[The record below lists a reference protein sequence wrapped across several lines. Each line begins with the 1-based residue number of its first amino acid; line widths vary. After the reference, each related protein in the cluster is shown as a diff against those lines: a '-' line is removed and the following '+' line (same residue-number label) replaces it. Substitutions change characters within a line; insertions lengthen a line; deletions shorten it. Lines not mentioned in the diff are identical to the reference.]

1 MSLIIKDLYVEV
13 DNKEIL
19 KGINLEIKENE
30 TTALMGPNGSG
41 KSTLSLVLMGHPN
54 YKITKGQI
62 LIDNEDITSL
72 EPDER
77 AKKGL
82 FLSFQY
88 PQEIQGVNIVNFL
101 KTAYNSIYP
110 NNKLS
115 VMDFMKHIKEKMSIL
130 NMNEDFLKRDLNLG
144 FSGGEKKRSEILQML
159 ILEPKYAI
167 LDETDSGLDV
177 DALKDVSKGINELK
191 KNKSGILLITHYQ
204 RILHYVIPDK
214 VYVLMNG
221 KIIASGSKELA
232 EEIEKKGYK
241 LFSNTFSST

>member
-1 MSLIIKDLYVEV
+1 MALIIKDLHVEV
-13 DNKEIL
+13 DDKEIL
-19 KGINLEIKENE
+19 KGIDLEIKENE

-41 KSTLSLVLMGHPN
+41 KSTLSLALMGHPN
-54 YKITKGQI
+54 YKITKGKII
-62 LIDNEDITSL
+62 LNNQDITEL
-72 EPDER
+72 EPNER

-88 PQEIQGVNIVNFL
+88 PQEISGINMINFL

-110 NNKLS
+110 ENKIS
-115 VMDFMKHIKEKMSIL
+115 VMEFMKLVNEKMSL
-130 NMNEDFLKRDLNLG
+130 LSMNQEFTKRDLNVG

-159 ILEPKYAI
+159 ILQPKYAI

-177 DALKDVSKGINELK
+177 DALRDVSKGINELK

-214 VYVLMNG
+214 VYVLMKG
-221 KIIASGSKELA
+221 KIIASGNKELA
-232 EEIEKKGYK
+232 EKIEKEGYK
-241 LFSNTFSST
+241 IFQNK

>member
-1 MSLIIKDLYVEV
+1 MALIIKDLHVEV
-13 DNKEIL
+13 DDKEIL
-19 KGINLEIKENE
+19 KGIDLEINENE

-41 KSTLSLVLMGHPN
+41 KSTLSLALMGHPN
-54 YKITKGQI
+54 YKITNGKII
-62 LIDNEDITSL
+62 LNNQDITEF
-72 EPDER
+72 EPNER

-88 PQEIQGVNIVNFL
+88 PQEISGINMINFL
-101 KTAYNSIYP
+101 KAAYNSIYP
-110 NNKLS
+110 ENKIS
-115 VMDFMKHIKEKMSIL
+115 VMDFMKLVNEKMSIL
-130 NMNEDFLKRDLNLG
+130 NMNQEFTKRDLNVG

-159 ILEPKYAI
+159 VLQPRYAI

-177 DALKDVSKGINELK
+177 DALRDVSKGINELK

-221 KIIASGSKELA
+221 KIIASGNKDLA
-232 EEIEKKGYK
+232 EKIEKEGYK
-241 LFSNTFSST
+241 IFQNK

>member
-30 TTALMGPNGSG
+30 ITALMGPNGSG

-62 LIDNEDITSL
+62 LLDNEDITFL

-110 NNKLS
+110 ENKIS
-115 VMDFMKHIKEKMSIL
+115 VMDFVKMINKKMSFL
-130 NMNEDFLKRDLNLG
+130 NMKSDFTKRDLNVG

-159 ILEPKYAI
+159 VLQPKYAI

-191 KNKSGILLITHYQ
+191 RNKSSILLITHYQ

-214 VYVLMNG
+214 VYVLIDG
-221 KIIASGSKELA
+221 KIIATGNKELA
-232 EEIEKKGYK
+232 EKIEKNGYK
-241 LFSNTFSST
+241 IFQK